1 VKVTKQQIVRLYK
14 ILMGNLGLL
23 EQRVRVLEDMAKM
36 LKKKKEE

>member
-1 VKVTKQQIVRLYK
+1 MKVTKQQIVRLYK